1 MKPCTI
7 FGDTPDESIIIN
19 NIAYLLKTFPVL
31 AIVGDGK
38 YPLHPVH
45 VEDMARLCIES
56 GLDDHGE
63 GEYDWDAC
71 NPETTN
77 YIELLE
83 TTRDIIGAKTIFV
96 KHVPKEVAY

>member
-1 MKPCTI
+1 
-7 FGDTPDESIIIN
+7 
-19 NIAYLLKTFPVL
+19 
-31 AIVGDGK
+31 
-38 YPLHPVH
+38 
-45 VEDMARLCIES
+45 MARLCIES
-56 GLDDHGE
+56 GLDDKGE

-96 KHVPKEVAY
+96 KHVP